1 MAYATSN
8 DLTTVG
14 LPQVALATITPTQI
28 ASALQNAS
36 DRADAAFRARYGN
49 DAVPLVQVDST
60 IVQAVAKMAAFE
72 LMVVRGMRPGGP
84 DWELFQYRNQEA
96 LDYLDRVQRQQA
108 HPSVTLAGN
117 ATAPQQ
123 PNLTTKSVVNLSTG
137 ATSTN
142 RGW

>member
-1 MAYATSN
+1 MSYATSN

-14 LPQVALATITPTQI
+14 LPVNALATITTAQI
-28 ASALQNAS
+28 ESALQNAS

-49 DAVPLVQVDST
+49 QAVPLQQWDST

-72 LMVVRGMRPGGP
+72 LMVVRGLKPGGP
-84 DWELFQYRNQEA
+84 DWDLFQYRNQEA

-108 HPSVTLAGN
+108 HPLVTLAGN
-117 ATAPQQ
+117 ASAPLQ
-123 PNLTTKSVVNLSTG
+123 PNLKSSSVVNVMNG
-137 ATSTN
+137 ASSQK